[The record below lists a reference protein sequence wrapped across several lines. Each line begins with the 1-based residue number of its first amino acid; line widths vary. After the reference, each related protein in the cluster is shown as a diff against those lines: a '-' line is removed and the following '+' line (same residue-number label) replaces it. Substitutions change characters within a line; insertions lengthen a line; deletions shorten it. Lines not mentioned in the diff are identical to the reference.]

1 MVAWYDVGELFSAQK
16 LELML
21 SFSILNSFLKFIKIH
36 HDIACL
42 GPCWL
47 VWLTL
52 RQEESLFPLRWLP
65 TLCRQKR
72 ELKSSNEIYYNTSA
86 FCLRSPRAFWFE
98 QVIAKN
104 IITENGN
111 FYHGLNTICIDVW
124 GYWISIATRRPKNI
138 QFLFIQ
144 KRKI

>member
-36 HDIACL
+36 HDM
-42 GPCWL
+42 P
-47 VWLTL
+47 VWVHVDSSDWHWDKK
-52 RQEESLFPLRWLP
+52 SLFFHWDDYRR
-65 TLCRQKR
+65 CAV
-72 ELKSSNEIYYNTSA
+72 KSENWNRRIYYNTSA